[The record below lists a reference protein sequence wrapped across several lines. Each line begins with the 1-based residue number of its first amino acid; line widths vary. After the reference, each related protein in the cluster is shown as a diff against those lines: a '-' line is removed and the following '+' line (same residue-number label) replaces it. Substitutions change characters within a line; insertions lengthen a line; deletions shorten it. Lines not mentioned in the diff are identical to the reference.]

1 MMTNR
6 RNYKPEDD
14 WLKNNHPELVQA
26 NENSRDI
33 RGWYAEQCYKKQ
45 MPVNTTLNTKVK
57 GMNADIDAIEP
68 KRGKVEVKFGTYNL
82 KTSLSKINDISYYYV
97 VRADKVEMDNI
108 HYKTVFYED
117 NIVMGIT
124 LSPIKRVFWLC
135 PDLELA
141 KQNIHRI
148 FKYKEAEYV
157 KFK

>member
-6 RNYKPEDD
+6 RNWKLGDD
-14 WLKNNHPELVQA
+14 WLENNHPELVPL
-26 NENSRDI
+26 NNNSRDL

-45 MPVNTTLNTKVK
+45 MPDNTTLNTKVK
-57 GMNADIDAIEP
+57 DMNADIDAIEP
-68 KRGKVEVKFGTYNL
+68 KRGKIEVKFGTYNL
-82 KTSLSKINDISYYYV
+82 KTSLSKINNISYYYV

-117 NIVMGIT
+117 NIVMGIKLKPT
-124 LSPIKRVFWLC
+124 KRSFWFC

-148 FKYKEAEYV
+148 FKYKGAEYV